1 MFTFST
7 RARALVA
14 AGVTAALAVGAAS
27 ASAATPARPGG
38 PVPPDRTATALPPSA
53 AGSRSVTL
61 ITGDTV
67 TVATA
72 ADGTTVTTV
81 AGPGGTTSSYHRTER
96 DGSTYVYPDAALSYV
111 TAGVLDDRL
120 FNVTELLANGYDDAS
135 SDSLPLIVRYTDD
148 AARSRGTT
156 PPAGADVVRPLP
168 SLDGAAVEQDR
179 DEAAAFWSGLT
190 GDGASGD
197 GVPGDG
203 DSGDGDSARRG
214 GEPAFA
220 GGIEKI
226 WLDGPV
232 TADLAESTA
241 QIGAPELWAAGNTG
255 AGVDVAVLDTG
266 IDPTHPDLADQ
277 VAASANFVTS
287 EDYVED
293 YQGHGTHV
301 ASTIAGTGAASDGL
315 ERGVA
320 PGARLHVG
328 RVLDSNGRGLESWII
343 AGMEWAARDQDA
355 RIVSMSLGGAPAGAD
370 DPMATA
376 LNELTA
382 ETGALFVTAAGNDGP
397 RSISTPALADSA
409 LAVGA
414 VDATDT
420 LADFSSTGPALDGGI
435 KPEVT
440 APGVDVLA
448 ARSQL
453 VRGSGMYTTM
463 SGTSMA
469 TPHVAGTA
477 ALVAAAHPDWT
488 AEQIKEAIVST
499 AVPTPAYTAYEAGS
513 GRIDAPAAVAAEV
526 FGTASA
532 GFGFHPWGSD
542 VDEPVSKPITY
553 TNLGD
558 APVELGL
565 AVDGGVDG
573 GVDGALPQGFL
584 TLSAA
589 AVTVPAGGTASVTL
603 TADLSLLPAEAD
615 LSATVVATDGSGA
628 VRARTLTGA
637 SREGQRQELTVTVLG
652 DDGRPA
658 TGKLLVTSDD
668 IFAGAD
674 LDETGTAVLRLPV
687 DSYSGWLSVDV
698 EGANGP
704 GSLGTAL
711 LSFVDVDLSQDRSV
725 VLDARKAVQ
734 VRAEVPQET
743 DPASM
748 RLDVMRQFPNGGYT
762 ASSMFPAGEYDSLWA
777 LPTGK
782 KVTEGLFEFGTQFR
796 LEQPALTVGGA
807 RPGFASLDDLR
818 VKRGAEPLPA
828 GTRTFRVVEATGLAD
843 LADRARQAGHGG
855 TGPGL
860 RGTAVVVRA
869 AGTDEI
875 APLAQAAA
883 DAGARLLLV
892 VHDGAG
898 RLTPWDES
906 PWIPGEP
913 APLTVATLTSGQG
926 AELLRSLD
934 RHRPEVTVTSHP
946 TTDYTYDV
954 VHHWTGAV
962 PARPTWTST
971 RRDLARVDMSFR
983 HHRQGPA
990 LEARFDVWHG
1000 WTAGNQ
1006 LVAPAQGERT
1016 DWVTADVP
1024 WTQSAYLP
1032 GEMGQSSAEV
1042 LRYAARSTSDVTW
1055 FGPVL
1060 RPRMGA
1066 LDSQPVRY
1074 LDQMYVPVP
1083 GWGDSGGG
1091 HIGSTGGGNFDVR
1104 NRATLYQGDTEL
1116 LWSNAEF
1123 LPVNGGLPAEELPY
1137 RVVVDNDR
1145 AAWSGPY
1152 STHTLTEWTFTSGAS
1167 GPEAAEPLPL
1177 IQLDYD
1183 VDTDTA
1189 GRAARTARLAV
1200 TPSHLPGIEATVG
1213 RPTVEVSY
1221 DDGAT
1226 WRRLD
1231 LTRDRGA
1238 WSARL
1243 AAPRGA
1249 QFATLRTTVEDSAGS
1264 SVSQTLTRAF
1274 GLR

>member
-72 ADGTTVTTV
+72 ADGTSVTTV

-135 SDSLPLIVRYTDD
+135 TDSLPLIVRYADD
-148 AARSRGTT
+148 AASSRGTT
-156 PPAGADVVRPLP
+156 PPTGADVVRPLP

-190 GDGASGD
+190 ADE
-197 GVPGDG
+197 P
-203 DSGDGDSARRG
+203 SARRDG
-214 GEPAFA
+214 GPAFA
-220 GGIEKI
+220 GGIEKV

-277 VAASANFVTS
+277 IAASANFVAS

-301 ASTIAGTGAASDGL
+301 ASTIAGTGAASGGL

-320 PGARLHVG
+320 PDARLHVG

-376 LNELTA
+376 LDELTA

-397 RSISTPALADSA
+397 RSIGTPALADSA

-420 LADFSSTGPALDGGI
+420 LADFSSTGPALDGGV

-488 AEQIKEAIVST
+488 AEQIKEAIVGT

-513 GRIDAPAAVAAEV
+513 GRVDAPAAVAAEV
-526 FGTASA
+526 LGTASA

-558 APVELGL
+558 TAVDLGL
-565 AVDGGVDG
+565 AVDG
-573 GVDGALPQGFL
+573 ALPEGFL

-589 AVTVPAGGTASVTL
+589 TVTVPAGGTASVTL

-615 LSATVVATDGSGA
+615 LSATVVATDDSGA

-658 TGKLLVTSDD
+658 AGKLLVTSDD

-748 RLDVMRQFPNGGYT
+748 RLDVLRQFPNGGYT
-762 ASSMFPAGEYDSLWA
+762 ASSMFPAGEHDSLWA
-777 LPTGK
+777 LPTGE

-796 LEQPALTVGGA
+796 LEQPALTVEGG
-807 RPGFASLDDLR
+807 RHGFAGLDDLR
-818 VKRGAEPLPA
+818 VKRGAAPLPA
-828 GTRTFRVVEATGLAD
+828 GTRTFRVVEVED
-843 LADRARQAGHGG
+843 LAGLTRQAGHGG
-855 TGPGL
+855 SGPGL

-869 AGTDEI
+869 AGTGEI

-892 VHDGAG
+892 VHDGTG
-898 RLTPWDES
+898 RLAPWDES

-946 TTDYTYDV
+946 TTDYAYDV

-1024 WTQSAYLP
+1024 WTQSAHLP

-1042 LRYAARSTSDVTW
+1042 LRYPARSAGAVTW

-1060 RPRMGA
+1060 RPRMGP

-1091 HIGSTGGGNFDVR
+1091 HVGSTGGGNFDVR
-1104 NRATLYQGDTEL
+1104 NRATLYQGDREL

-1145 AAWSGPY
+1145 AAWAGPY

-1167 GPEAAEPLPL
+1167 GPDAVEPLPL
-1177 IQLDYD
+1177 IQLDYG

-1189 GRAARTARLAV
+1189 GRAARTARLTV

-1226 WRRLD
+1226 WKRLD
-1231 LTRDRGA
+1231 LTRDRGS

-1249 QFATLRTTVEDSAGS
+1249 RFATLRTVVEDADGNQ
-1264 SVSQTLTRAF
+1264 VTQTITRAF

>member
-1 MFTFST
+1 MFTIST
-7 RARALVA
+7 RARALLATGVA
-14 AGVTAALAVGAAS
+14 AALAVGAAS
-27 ASAATPARPGG
+27 ASAASPAGPAVPPGG
-38 PVPPDRTATALPPSA
+38 SATALPPSA

-67 TVATA
+67 TITTA
-72 ADGTTVTTV
+72 ADGTSVTNVT
-81 AGPGGTTSSYHRTER
+81 GPGGTTSSFHRTER
-96 DGSTYVYPDAALSYV
+96 DGSTFVYPDAALPYV
-111 TAGVLDDRL
+111 TAGTLDDRL
-120 FNVTELLANGYDDAS
+120 FDVTQLLANGYDDAS
-135 SDSLPLIVRYTDD
+135 TDTLPLIVRYTDA
-148 AARSRGTT
+148 AARSRGTE
-156 PPAGADVVRPLP
+156 PLDGSDVVRALP
-168 SLDGAAVEQDR
+168 SVDGAAVTQDR
-179 DEAAAFWSGLT
+179 AEAAAFWADLT
-190 GDGASGD
+190 DDAPGSRRAGGAQ
-197 GVPGDG
+197 
-203 DSGDGDSARRG
+203 
-214 GEPAFA
+214 AFA

-241 QIGAPELWAAGNTG
+241 QIGAPDVWAAGNTG
-255 AGVDVAVLDTG
+255 EGVDVAVLDTG
-266 IDPTHPDLADQ
+266 IDTTHPDLADQ
-277 VAASANFVTS
+277 VAAAANFVET

-328 RVLDSNGRGLESWII
+328 RVLDSNGRGMESWII

-355 RIVSMSLGGAPAGAD
+355 RIVSMSLGGEPAGAD

-376 LNELTA
+376 VDELTA
-382 ETGALFVTAAGNDGP
+382 ETGALFVTAAGNGGP
-397 RSISTPALADSA
+397 RTISSPALADSA

-420 LADFSSTGPALDGGI
+420 LADFSSTGPAIDGGV
-435 KPEVT
+435 KPEIT

-499 AVPTPAYTAYEAGS
+499 AAPTPAYTPYQAGS
-513 GRIDAPAAVAAEV
+513 GRLDAPAAVAATV

-532 GFGFHPWGSD
+532 GFGFHSYGD
-542 VDEPVSKPITY
+542 GTDEPTSKPITY

-558 APVELGL
+558 APVDLHL
-565 AVDGGVDG
+565 AVDGAVP
-573 GVDGALPQGFL
+573 AGFL
-584 TLSAA
+584 TLSSDT
-589 AVTVPAGGTASVTL
+589 VTVPAQGTASVDL
-603 TADLSLLPAEAD
+603 VADLSLLPAEAD
-615 LSATVVATDGSGA
+615 LSATVVATDDAGA
-628 VRARTLTGA
+628 VQARTLTGA
-637 SREGQRQELTVTVLG
+637 TREGQRQRLTVTVTG

-658 TGKLLVTSDD
+658 TGKLLVTSDQ

-674 LDETGTAVLRLPV
+674 LDENGTAVLRMPV
-687 DSYSGWLSVDV
+687 GSYSGWLSVDV
-698 EGANGP
+698 EGANGA

-734 VRAEVPQET
+734 VRAEVPEDT
-743 DPASM
+743 DPGSM
-748 RLDVMRQFPNGGYT
+748 RLDVIRQFPNGGYT
-762 ASSMFPAGEYDSLWA
+762 ASSMFPAGEHDSLWA

-782 KVTEGLFEFGTQFR
+782 KVTAGLFEFGAQFR
-796 LEQPALTVGGA
+796 LEQPALTVEKGRGGFD
-807 RPGFASLDDLR
+807 GLGDLR
-818 VKRGAEPLPA
+818 VKRGATPLPA
-828 GTRTFRVVEATGLAD
+828 GKRTLRVVEVEGPAD
-843 LADRARQAGHGG
+843 LARHGHG
-855 TGPGL
+855 L
-860 RGTAVVVRA
+860 RDTAVVA
-869 AGTDEI
+869 HASGTDEI
-875 APLAQAAA
+875 AGLAQAAA

-892 VHDGAG
+892 VHDGTG
-898 RLTPWDES
+898 RLAPWDES

-934 RHRPEVTVTSHP
+934 ARRPEVTVSAEP
-946 TTDYTYDV
+946 TTEYTYDV

-971 RRDLARVDMSFR
+971 KRDLARVDMSFR

-1006 LVAPAQGERT
+1006 LVATAQGERT
-1016 DWVTADVP
+1016 DWVAAGVP

-1032 GEMGQSSAEV
+1032 GEMGQSNVDV
-1042 LRYAARSTSDVTW
+1042 LEYKARTTSDVTW

-1060 RPRMGA
+1060 RPRMGLGA
-1066 LDSQPVRY
+1066 QPIRY

-1083 GWGDSGGG
+1083 GWGDSGSG

-1116 LWSNAEF
+1116 LWGNAEF
-1123 LPVNGGLPAEELPY
+1123 LPVNGGLPAERLPY
-1137 RVVVDNDR
+1137 RVVADNDR
-1145 AAWSGPY
+1145 ADWAGPY
-1152 STHTLTEWTFTSGAS
+1152 STHTHTEWDFTSEAS
-1167 GPEAAEPLPL
+1167 GPDAVEPLPL

-1183 VDTDTA
+1183 VDTDLA
-1189 GRAARTARLAV
+1189 GRASRTTRLAV
-1200 TPSHLPGIEATVG
+1200 TPSHLPGIEARVG

-1226 WRRLD
+1226 WKRLD
-1231 LTRDRGA
+1231 LSRDHDA

-1243 AAPRGA
+1243 SAPRGA
-1249 QFATLRTTVEDSAGS
+1249 QFATLRTVVEDGEGNRVA
-1264 SVSQTLTRAF
+1264 QTLTRAF

>member
-1 MFTFST
+1 MSTFSI
-7 RARALVA
+7 RATGLVA
-14 AGVTAALAVGAAS
+14 VGVATALAFGSAAAS
-27 ASAATPARPGG
+27 AAAPASPGG
-38 PVPPDRTATALPPSA
+38 PVPPSGTPTALPPSA

-61 ITGDTV
+61 ITGDTI
-67 TVATA
+67 TISTA

-81 AGPGGTTSSYHRTER
+81 AGPGGTTASYHRTER

-111 TAGVLDDRL
+111 TAGALDDRL
-120 FNVTELLANGYDDAS
+120 FNVTQLLANGYDDAS
-135 SDSLPLIVRYTDD
+135 TDSLPLIVRYTEA

-156 PPAGADVVRPLP
+156 PLDGADVVRPLP
-168 SLDGAAVEQDR
+168 SVDGAAVAQDH
-179 DEAAAFWSGLT
+179 DEAAAFWTALT
-190 GDGASGD
+190 DGGSSPA
-197 GVPGDG
+197 
-203 DSGDGDSARRG
+203 ARTAAG
-214 GEPAFA
+214 APAFA

-232 TADLAESTA
+232 SADLSESTA
-241 QIGAPELWAAGNTG
+241 QIGAPEVWAGGNTG

-277 VAASANFVTS
+277 IAASASFVTT

-328 RVLDSNGRGLESWII
+328 KVLDSNGQGLESWII

-355 RIVSMSLGGAPAGAD
+355 RVVSMSLGGEPAGAD

-376 LNELTA
+376 VDELTA
-382 ETGALFVTAAGNDGP
+382 ETGALFVTAAGNGGP
-397 RSISTPALADSA
+397 RTIGTPALADSA

-414 VDATDT
+414 VDASDT
-420 LADFSSTGPALDGGI
+420 LADFSSTGPALDGGV
-435 KPEVT
+435 KPEIT

-488 AEQIKEAIVST
+488 AQQIKEAIVST

-513 GRIDAPAAVAAEV
+513 GRLDAPAAVAATV

-532 GFGFHPWGSD
+532 GFGFHTYGSGTN
-542 VDEPVSKPITY
+542 EVSKPVTY

-558 APVELGL
+558 APVDLHL
-565 AVDGGVDG
+565 AVDGTVP
-573 GVDGALPQGFL
+573 AGFL
-584 TLSAA
+584 ALSSET
-589 AVTVPAGGTASVTL
+589 VTVPAHGTTSVDL
-603 TADLSLLPAEAD
+603 TADLALLPSDAD
-615 LSATVVATDGSGA
+615 LSATVVATDDTGT

-637 SREGQRQELTVTVLG
+637 TREGQRQELTVTVTG

-658 TGKLLVTSDD
+658 TGKLLVTSDQ

-674 LDETGTAVLRLPV
+674 LDENGTAVLRMPV
-687 DSYSGWLSVDV
+687 GSYSGWLSVDV

-725 VLDARKAVQ
+725 VLDARKAVR
-734 VRAEVPQET
+734 VRAEVPQDT
-743 DPASM
+743 DPAAM
-748 RLDVMRQFPNGGYT
+748 RLDVIRQFPNGGYT

-782 KVTEGLFEFGTQFR
+782 KVTEGLFEFGSQFR
-796 LEQPALTVGGA
+796 LEQPALTIRADRGGFD
-807 RPGFASLDDLR
+807 GLDDLR
-818 VKRGAEPLPA
+818 VKRGATPLPE
-828 GTRTFRVVEATGLAD
+828 GTRTLRVVEAEGRSD
-843 LADRARQAGHGG
+843 LARHG
-855 TGPGL
+855 L
-860 RGTAVVVRA
+860 KDTAVVTHA
-869 AGTDEI
+869 TGTSEI
-875 APLAQAAA
+875 AALAQAAA
-883 DAGARLLLV
+883 DAGARVLFV

-898 RLTPWDES
+898 RLAPWDES

-926 AELLRSLD
+926 AELLRLLD
-934 RHRPEVTVTSHP
+934 RHRPEVTVSSHP
-946 TTDYTYDV
+946 TTEYTYDV

-983 HHRQGPA
+983 NYRQGPA
-990 LEARFDVWHG
+990 VEARFDVWHG

-1016 DWVTADVP
+1016 DWVTADVS
-1024 WTQSAYLP
+1024 WTQTANIP
-1032 GEMGQSSAEV
+1032 GEMGQSSMEV
-1042 LRYAARSTSDVTW
+1042 LRYGARTTSEVTW

-1060 RPRMGA
+1060 RPRMGP
-1066 LDSQPVRY
+1066 LGYQPIRY

-1083 GWGDSGGG
+1083 GWGDSGSG
-1091 HIGSTGGGNFDVR
+1091 HVGATGGGNFDVR

-1116 LWSNAEF
+1116 LWGNAEF
-1123 LPVNGGLPAEELPY
+1123 LPVNGGLAAERLPY

-1145 AAWSGPY
+1145 ADWAGPY
-1152 STHTLTEWTFTSGAS
+1152 STHTLTEWDFMSQAS
-1167 GPEAAEPLPL
+1167 GPDAVEPLPL

-1183 VDTDTA
+1183 VDTDLA
-1189 GRAARTARLAV
+1189 GRAARTARLTV
-1200 TPSHLPGIEATVG
+1200 TPSHLPGIEARVG

-1231 LTRDRGA
+1231 LTRNRDA

-1249 QFATLRTTVEDSAGS
+1249 TFATLRTSVEDSGGN

>member
-1 MFTFST
+1 MFNFST

-14 AGVTAALAVGAAS
+14 AGVAAALTVGAAS
-27 ASAATPARPGG
+27 ASAAAPASPGG
-38 PVPPDRTATALPPSA
+38 PVPPGGTATALPPSA

-61 ITGDTV
+61 ITGDMVTV
-67 TVATA
+67 TTA

-81 AGPGGTTSSYHRTER
+81 TGPGGTTSSYHRTER
-96 DGSTYVYPDAALSYV
+96 RGSTYVYPDAALPYV
-111 TAGVLDDRL
+111 TAGTLDDRL
-120 FNVTELLANGYDDAS
+120 FNVTRLLADGYDDAS
-135 SDSLPLIVRYTDD
+135 ADTLPLIVRYTEA
-148 AARSRGTT
+148 AARSRGTA
-156 PPAGADVVRPLP
+156 PLDGSDVVRALP
-168 SLDGAAVEQDR
+168 SVDGAAVAQDR
-179 DEAAAFWSGLT
+179 SDAVTFWTALTDGGAAAT
-190 GDGASGD
+190 ARAAGDT
-197 GVPGDG
+197 
-203 DSGDGDSARRG
+203 
-214 GEPAFA
+214 PAFA
-220 GGIEKI
+220 GGIEKV

-241 QIGAPELWAAGNTG
+241 QIGAPEVWADGNTG

-277 VAASANFVTS
+277 IAASATFVPT

-293 YQGHGTHV
+293 YIGHGTHV

-328 RVLDSNGRGLESWII
+328 KVLDSNGQGLESWII

-355 RIVSMSLGGAPAGAD
+355 RVVSMSLGGEPAGAD
-370 DPMATA
+370 DPMAQA
-376 LNELTA
+376 VDELTA
-382 ETGALFVTAAGNDGP
+382 ETGALFVTAAGNGGP
-397 RSISTPALADSA
+397 RTISTPALADSA
-409 LAVGA
+409 LTVGA

-420 LADFSSTGPALDGGI
+420 LAGFSSTGPALDGGI

-477 ALVAAAHPDWT
+477 ALVAAAHPGWT
-488 AEQIKEAIVST
+488 AQQIKEAIVST

-513 GRIDAPAAVAAEV
+513 GRVDAAAAVDASV

-532 GFGFHPWGSD
+532 GFGFHTFGSGP
-542 VDEPVSKPITY
+542 DELSKPITY

-558 APVELGL
+558 APVELDL
-565 AVDGGVDG
+565 AVDGTVP
-573 GVDGALPQGFL
+573 AGFL
-584 TLSAA
+584 ALSSSS
-589 AVTVPAGGTASVTL
+589 VTVPAHGTAAVTL
-603 TADLSLLPAEAD
+603 TADLSLLPADAD
-615 LSATVVATDGSGA
+615 LSATVVATDDAGT

-637 SREGQRQELTVTVLG
+637 TREGQRQELTVTVKG

-658 TGKLLVTSDD
+658 TGKLLVTSDE

-674 LDETGTAVLRLPV
+674 LDEDGTAVLRMPV
-687 DSYSGWLSVDV
+687 GSYSGWLSVDV

-734 VRAEVPQET
+734 VRAEVPQDT
-743 DPASM
+743 DPAAM
-748 RLDVMRQFPNGGYT
+748 RLDVIRQFPNGGYT

-782 KVTEGLFEFGTQFR
+782 KVTDGLFEFGAQFR
-796 LEQPALTVGGA
+796 LEQPALTILEGRGG
-807 RPGFASLDDLR
+807 LDDLR
-818 VKRGAEPLPA
+818 VKRGTTPLTA
-828 GTRTFRVVEATGLAD
+828 GTRTLRVVEVEGLSD
-843 LADRARQAGHGG
+843 LALHGSAGNGH
-855 TGPGL
+855 GPGL
-860 RGTAVVVRA
+860 RDAAVIAHA
-869 AGTDEI
+869 ADTDEI
-875 APLAQAAA
+875 AALARAAA

-892 VHDGAG
+892 VHDGDG
-898 RLTPWDES
+898 RLAPWDES

-926 AELLRSLD
+926 AELLGSLD
-934 RHRPEVTVTSHP
+934 HRRPEVTVTSHP
-946 TTDYTYDV
+946 TTDYVYDV
-954 VHHWTGAV
+954 VHHWTGAI
-962 PARPTWTST
+962 PARPAWTST
-971 RRDLARVDMSFR
+971 RRDLARVDTSFR
-983 HHRQGPA
+983 NYRQGPA
-990 LEARFDVWHG
+990 MEARFDVWHG

-1024 WTQSAYLP
+1024 WTQSAYIS
-1032 GEMGQSSAEV
+1032 GEMGQSSIDV
-1042 LRYAARSTSDVTW
+1042 LRYGARTTSDVTW

-1060 RPRMGA
+1060 RPRMG
-1066 LDSQPVRY
+1066 LGSQPIRY

-1083 GWGDSGGG
+1083 GWGDSGSG
-1091 HIGSTGGGNFDVR
+1091 HVGSTGGGNFDVR

-1116 LWSNAEF
+1116 LWGNAEF
-1123 LPVNGGLPAEELPY
+1123 LPVNAGLPAERLPY
-1137 RVVVDNDR
+1137 RVVADNDR
-1145 AAWSGPY
+1145 ADWAGPY
-1152 STHTLTEWTFTSGAS
+1152 STHTHTEWDFTSEAS
-1167 GPEAAEPLPL
+1167 GPDAVEPLPL
-1177 IQLDYD
+1177 IQLDYG
-1183 VDTDTA
+1183 VDTDLA
-1189 GRAARTARLAV
+1189 GRASRTARLTV
-1200 TPSHLPGIEATVG
+1200 TPSHLPGIEARVG
-1213 RPTVEVSY
+1213 RPAVEVSY

-1231 LTRDRGA
+1231 LTRDRQSHGPDA

-1243 AAPRGA
+1243 SAPRGA
-1249 QFATLRTTVEDSAGS
+1249 QFATLRTVVEDADGNR
-1264 SVSQTLTRAF
+1264 VSQTLTRAF

>member
-1 MFTFST
+1 MSTFLT
-7 RARALVA
+7 HARGLVA
-14 AGVTAALAVGAAS
+14 VGVAAALAVGAAS
-27 ASAATPARPGG
+27 TSAAAPAGPGS
-38 PVPPDRTATALPPSA
+38 PVPPGDSPAALPSSA
-53 AGSRSVTL
+53 PGSRSVTL

-67 TVATA
+67 TVTTA
-72 ADGTTVTTV
+72 ADGTTVTDV
-81 AGPGGTTSSYHRTER
+81 EGPGGATSTYHRTER
-96 DGSTYVYPDAALSYV
+96 AGSTYVYPDAVLPYV
-111 TAGVLDDRL
+111 TAGTLDDRL
-120 FNVTELLANGYDDAS
+120 FNVTQLLANGYDDAS
-135 SDSLPLIVRYTDD
+135 ADTLPLIVRYTDA

-156 PPAGADVVRPLP
+156 PLDGSDVVRALP
-168 SLDGAAVEQDR
+168 SVDGAAVEQDR
-179 DEAAAFWSGLT
+179 SDAATFWTALTDAAGSG
-190 GDGASGD
+190 
-197 GVPGDG
+197 
-203 DSGDGDSARRG
+203 SARRG
-214 GEPAFA
+214 DAPVFA
-220 GGIEKI
+220 GGIEKV

-241 QIGAPELWAAGNTG
+241 QIGAPDVWADGNTG

-277 VAASANFVTS
+277 VAASASFVPT

-293 YQGHGTHV
+293 YIGHGTHV

-328 RVLDSNGRGLESWII
+328 KVLDSNGQGLESWII

-355 RIVSMSLGGAPAGAD
+355 RVVSMSLGGEPAGAD
-370 DPMATA
+370 DPMAQA
-376 LNELTA
+376 LDELTA
-382 ETGALFVTAAGNDGP
+382 ETGALFVTAAGNGGP
-397 RSISTPALADSA
+397 RTISTPALADSA
-409 LAVGA
+409 LTVGA

-420 LADFSSTGPALDGGI
+420 LAEFSSTGPALDGGL

-477 ALVAAAHPDWT
+477 VLVAAAHPDWT
-488 AEQIKEAIVST
+488 AQQIKEAIVST
-499 AVPTPAYTAYEAGS
+499 AAPTPAYTAFEAGS
-513 GRIDAPAAVAAEV
+513 GRVDAPAAVAAEV

-532 GFGFHPWGSD
+532 GFGFHTFGSGP
-542 VDEPVSKPITY
+542 DELSKPVTY

-558 APVELGL
+558 APVDLRL
-565 AVDGGVDG
+565 AVDGAVP
-573 GVDGALPQGFL
+573 AGFL
-584 TLSAA
+584 ALSSGS
-589 AVTVPAGGTASVTL
+589 VTVPAHGTASVTL
-603 TADLSLLPAEAD
+603 TADLSLLPADQE
-615 LSATVVATDGSGA
+615 LSATVVATDDAGT

-637 SREGQRQELTVTVLG
+637 TREGQRQELTVTVKD

-658 TGKLLVTSDD
+658 TGKLLVTSDA

-674 LDETGTAVLRLPV
+674 LDENGKAVLRLPV

-711 LSFVDVDLSQDRSV
+711 LSFVDVDLSQDRAV

-734 VRAEVPQET
+734 VRAEVPQDT
-743 DPASM
+743 DPGAM
-748 RLDVMRQFPNGGYT
+748 RLDVIRQFPNGGYT
-762 ASSMFPAGEYDSLWA
+762 ASSMLPAGEHDSLWA

-782 KVTEGLFEFGTQFR
+782 KVTDGLFEFGAQFR
-796 LEQPALTVGGA
+796 LDQPALTIVEGRDGI
-807 RPGFASLDDLR
+807 GDLR
-818 VKRGAEPLPA
+818 VKRGATPLPA
-828 GTRTFRVVEATGLAD
+828 GTRTLRVVRAEGPSD
-843 LADRARQAGHGG
+843 LAR
-855 TGPGL
+855 PGSGQHL
-860 RGTAVVVRA
+860 KGTAVVVHA
-869 AGTDEI
+869 ADTDEI
-875 APLAQAAA
+875 AALAQAAA

-892 VHDGAG
+892 VHDGVG
-898 RLTPWDES
+898 RLAPWDES
-906 PWIPGEP
+906 PWVPGEP

-934 RHRPEVTVTSHP
+934 RRRPEVTVASHP
-946 TTDYTYDV
+946 TTEYVYDV

-971 RRDLARVDMSFR
+971 KRDLARVDTSFR
-983 HHRQGPA
+983 NYRQGPA
-990 LEARFDVWHG
+990 METRFDVWHG

-1006 LVAPAQGERT
+1006 LAAPAQGERT
-1016 DWVTADVP
+1016 DWVTAGVP
-1024 WTQSAYLP
+1024 WTQSAHIS
-1032 GEMGQSSAEV
+1032 GEMGQSSIEV
-1042 LRYAARSTSDVTW
+1042 LRYGARTASDVTW
-1055 FGPVL
+1055 FGPIL
-1060 RPRMGA
+1060 RPRMGP
-1066 LDSQPVRY
+1066 LGSQPIRY

-1083 GWGDSGGG
+1083 GWGDSGSG
-1091 HIGSTGGGNFDVR
+1091 HVGTTGGGNFEVR

-1116 LWSNAEF
+1116 LWGNAEF
-1123 LPVNGGLPAEELPY
+1123 LPVDGGLPAERLPY

-1145 AAWSGPY
+1145 ADWAGPY
-1152 STHTLTEWTFTSGAS
+1152 STHTHTEWDFTSAAS
-1167 GPEAAEPLPL
+1167 GPDAVEPLPL
-1177 IQLDYD
+1177 VQLDYD

-1189 GRAARTARLAV
+1189 GRASRNARLTV
-1200 TPSHLPGIEATVG
+1200 TPSHLPGIEARVG

-1231 LTRDRGA
+1231 LTRDRGS
-1238 WSARL
+1238 WSAGL
-1243 AAPRGA
+1243 AAPRNA
-1249 QFATLRTTVEDSAGS
+1249 EFVSLRTVVEDSDGN

-1274 GLR
+1274 GVR

>member
-1 MFTFST
+1 MSTFLT
-7 RARALVA
+7 RARGLVA
-14 AGVTAALAVGAAS
+14 VGVAAALAVGAAS
-27 ASAATPARPGG
+27 TSAAAPAGPGS
-38 PVPPDRTATALPPSA
+38 PVPPGGSPAALPSSA
-53 AGSRSVTL
+53 PGSRSVTL

-67 TVATA
+67 TVTTA
-72 ADGTTVTTV
+72 ADGTTVTDV
-81 AGPGGTTSSYHRTER
+81 EGPGGATSTYHRTER
-96 DGSTYVYPDAALSYV
+96 EGSTYVYPDAALPYV
-111 TAGVLDDRL
+111 TAGTLDDRL
-120 FNVTELLANGYDDAS
+120 FNVTQLLTNGYDDAS
-135 SDSLPLIVRYTDD
+135 ADTLPLIVRYTDA

-156 PPAGADVVRPLP
+156 PLDGSDVVRTLP
-168 SLDGAAVEQDR
+168 SVDGAAVEQDR
-179 DEAAAFWSGLT
+179 SDAATFWTALT
-190 GDGASGD
+190 DGAASGT
-197 GVPGDG
+197 
-203 DSGDGDSARRG
+203 ARRG
-214 GEPAFA
+214 ADTPAFA
-220 GGIEKI
+220 GGIEKV

-241 QIGAPELWAAGNTG
+241 QIGAPDVWADGNTG

-277 VAASANFVTS
+277 VTASASFVPT

-293 YQGHGTHV
+293 YIGHGTHV

-328 RVLDSNGRGLESWII
+328 KVLDSNGQGLESWII

-355 RIVSMSLGGAPAGAD
+355 RVVSMSLGGEPAGAD
-370 DPMATA
+370 DPMAQA
-376 LNELTA
+376 LDELTA
-382 ETGALFVTAAGNDGP
+382 ETGALFVTAAGNGGP
-397 RSISTPALADSA
+397 RTISTPALADSA
-409 LAVGA
+409 LTVGA

-420 LADFSSTGPALDGGI
+420 LAEFSSTGPAIDGGI

-488 AEQIKEAIVST
+488 AAQIKEAIVST
-499 AVPTPAYTAYEAGS
+499 AVPTPAYTALEAGS
-513 GRIDAPAAVAAEV
+513 GRVDASAAVTAEV

-532 GFGFHPWGSD
+532 GFGSHTFGSGPG
-542 VDEPVSKPITY
+542 ELSKPITY

-558 APVELGL
+558 APVDLHL
-565 AVDGGVDG
+565 AVDGTVP
-573 GVDGALPQGFL
+573 AGFL
-584 TLSAA
+584 ALSSGS
-589 AVTVPAGGTASVTL
+589 VTVPAHGTASATL
-603 TADLSLLPAEAD
+603 TADLSLLPADVE
-615 LSATVVATDGSGA
+615 LSATIVATDDAGT

-637 SREGQRQELTVTVLG
+637 TREGQRQELTVTVKD

-658 TGKLLVTSDD
+658 AGKLLVTSDA

-674 LDETGTAVLRLPV
+674 LDENGTAVLRLPV

-698 EGANGP
+698 EGANGS

-711 LSFVDVDLSQDRSV
+711 LSFVDVDLSQDRAV

-734 VRAEVPQET
+734 VRAEVPQDS
-743 DPASM
+743 DPAAM
-748 RLDVMRQFPNGGYT
+748 RLDVIRQFPNGGYT

-782 KVTEGLFEFGTQFR
+782 KVTDGLFEFGAQFR
-796 LEQPALTVGGA
+796 LEQPALTVVEGRDGL
-807 RPGFASLDDLR
+807 GDLR
-818 VKRGAEPLPA
+818 VKRGATPLPA
-828 GTRTFRVVEATGLAD
+828 GTRTLRVVQAEGPYD
-843 LADRARQAGHGG
+843 LAR
-855 TGPGL
+855 PGSGKNL
-860 RGTAVVVRA
+860 KGTAVVVHA
-869 AGTDEI
+869 ADTDEI
-875 APLAQAAA
+875 ATLAQAAA

-892 VHDGAG
+892 VHDGVG
-898 RLTPWDES
+898 RLAPWDES
-906 PWIPGEP
+906 PWVPGEP

-934 RHRPEVTVTSHP
+934 RRRPEVTVTAHP
-946 TTDYTYDV
+946 TTEYVYDV

-971 RRDLARVDMSFR
+971 RRDLARVETSFR
-983 HHRQGPA
+983 NYRQGPA
-990 LEARFDVWHG
+990 MEARFDVWHG

-1006 LVAPAQGERT
+1006 LAAPAQGERT
-1016 DWVTADVP
+1016 DWVTAGVP
-1024 WTQSAYLP
+1024 WTQSAHIS
-1032 GEMGQSSAEV
+1032 GEMGQSSIEV
-1042 LRYAARSTSDVTW
+1042 LRYGARTTSDVTW
-1055 FGPVL
+1055 FGPIL
-1060 RPRMGA
+1060 RPRMGP
-1066 LDSQPVRY
+1066 LDSQPIRY

-1083 GWGDSGGG
+1083 GWGDSGSG
-1091 HIGSTGGGNFDVR
+1091 HVGTTGGGNFEVR

-1116 LWSNAEF
+1116 LWGNAEF
-1123 LPVNGGLPAEELPY
+1123 LPVGGGLPAERLPY

-1145 AAWSGPY
+1145 ADWAGPY
-1152 STHTLTEWTFTSGAS
+1152 STHTHTEWDFTSAAS
-1167 GPEAAEPLPL
+1167 RPDAVEPLPL
-1177 IQLDYD
+1177 VQLDYG

-1189 GRAARTARLAV
+1189 GRAVRNARLTV
-1200 TPSHLPGIEATVG
+1200 IPSHLPGIEARVG

-1226 WRRLD
+1226 WHRLD
-1231 LTRDRGA
+1231 LTRDHGS

-1243 AAPRGA
+1243 AAPRNA
-1249 QFATLRTTVEDSAGS
+1249 EFVSLRTAVEDSDGN

-1274 GLR
+1274 GVR

>member
-1 MFTFST
+1 MSTFLT
-7 RARALVA
+7 RARGLVA
-14 AGVTAALAVGAAS
+14 VGVAATLAVGAA
-27 ASAATPARPGG
+27 ATSAAAPAAPGSA
-38 PVPPDRTATALPPSA
+38 VPPDGSPAALPSSA
-53 AGSRSVTL
+53 PGSRSVTL

-67 TVATA
+67 TVTTA
-72 ADGTTVTTV
+72 ADGTTVTDV
-81 AGPGGTTSSYHRTER
+81 KGPGGATSTYHRTER
-96 DGSTYVYPDAALSYV
+96 EGSTYVYPDAALPYV
-111 TAGVLDDRL
+111 TAGTLDDRL
-120 FNVTELLANGYDDAS
+120 FNVTQLLANGYDDAS
-135 SDSLPLIVRYTDD
+135 ADTLPLIVRYTDA

-156 PPAGADVVRPLP
+156 PLDGSDVVRALP
-168 SLDGAAVEQDR
+168 SVDGAAVEQDR
-179 DEAAAFWSGLT
+179 SDAATFWTALT
-190 GDGASGD
+190 DAA
-197 GVPGDG
+197 
-203 DSGDGDSARRG
+203 DSGSARRG
-214 GEPAFA
+214 DAPMFA
-220 GGIEKI
+220 GGIEKV

-241 QIGAPELWAAGNTG
+241 QIGAPDVWADGNTG
-255 AGVDVAVLDTG
+255 TGVDVAVLDTG

-277 VAASANFVTS
+277 VAASASFVPT

-293 YQGHGTHV
+293 YIGHGTHV

-320 PGARLHVG
+320 PDARLHVG
-328 RVLDSNGRGLESWII
+328 KVLDSNGQGLESWII

-355 RIVSMSLGGAPAGAD
+355 RVVSMSLGGEPAGAD
-370 DPMATA
+370 DPMAQA
-376 LNELTA
+376 LDELTA
-382 ETGALFVTAAGNDGP
+382 ETGALFVTAAGNGGP
-397 RSISTPALADSA
+397 RTISTPALADSA
-409 LAVGA
+409 LTVGA

-420 LADFSSTGPALDGGI
+420 LSEFSSTGPALDGGI

-477 ALVAAAHPDWT
+477 ALVAAAHPEWT
-488 AEQIKEAIVST
+488 AQQIKEAIVST
-499 AVPTPAYTAYEAGS
+499 AVATPAYMAFEAGS
-513 GRIDAPAAVAAEV
+513 GRVDAPAAVAAEV

-532 GFGFHPWGSD
+532 GFGFHTFGSGP
-542 VDEPVSKPITY
+542 DELSKPVTY

-558 APVELGL
+558 APVDLHL
-565 AVDGGVDG
+565 AVDGAVP
-573 GVDGALPQGFL
+573 AGFL
-584 TLSAA
+584 TLSAGS
-589 AVTVPAGGTASVTL
+589 VTVPAHGTAEVTL
-603 TADLSLLPAEAD
+603 TADLSLLPADQE
-615 LSATVVATDGSGA
+615 LGATVVATDAAGT

-637 SREGQRQELTVTVLG
+637 TREGQRQELTVTVKG

-658 TGKLLVTSDD
+658 TGKLLVTSDA

-674 LDETGTAVLRLPV
+674 LDENGTAVLRLPV
-687 DSYSGWLSVDV
+687 DSYSGWLSVGV

-711 LSFVDVDLSQDRSV
+711 LSFVDVDLSQDRAV

-734 VRAEVPQET
+734 VRAEVPQDT
-743 DPASM
+743 DPGAM
-748 RLDVMRQFPNGGYT
+748 RLDVIRQFPNGGYT
-762 ASSMFPAGEYDSLWA
+762 ASSMFPAGEHDSLWA

-782 KVTEGLFEFGTQFR
+782 KVTDGLFEFGAQFR
-796 LEQPALTVGGA
+796 LEQPALTIVEGRDGI
-807 RPGFASLDDLR
+807 GDLR
-818 VKRGAEPLPA
+818 VRRGATPLPA
-828 GTRTFRVVEATGLAD
+828 GTRTLRVVQAEGPSD
-843 LADRARQAGHGG
+843 LAR
-855 TGPGL
+855 PGSGKHL
-860 RGTAVVVRA
+860 KGSAVVVRA
-869 AGTDEI
+869 ADTDEI
-875 APLAQAAA
+875 AALAHAAA

-892 VHDGAG
+892 VHDGVG
-898 RLTPWDES
+898 RLAPWDES
-906 PWIPGEP
+906 PWVPGEP

-934 RHRPEVTVTSHP
+934 RRRPEVTVTSHP
-946 TTDYTYDV
+946 TTEYVYDV

-971 RRDLARVDMSFR
+971 KRDLARVDTSFR
-983 HHRQGPA
+983 NYRQGPA
-990 LEARFDVWHG
+990 TEARFDVWHG

-1016 DWVTADVP
+1016 DWVTAGVP
-1024 WTQSAYLP
+1024 WTQSAHIP
-1032 GEMGQSSAEV
+1032 GEMGQSAIEV
-1042 LRYAARSTSDVTW
+1042 LRYGARTTSDVTW
-1055 FGPVL
+1055 FGPIL

-1066 LDSQPVRY
+1066 LDSQPIRY

-1083 GWGDSGGG
+1083 GWGDSGSG
-1091 HIGSTGGGNFDVR
+1091 HVGSTGGGNFEVR

-1116 LWSNAEF
+1116 LWGNAEF
-1123 LPVNGGLPAEELPY
+1123 LPVGGGLPAERLPY

-1145 AAWSGPY
+1145 ADWAGPY
-1152 STHTLTEWTFTSGAS
+1152 STHTHTEWDFTSAAS
-1167 GPEAAEPLPL
+1167 GPDAVEPLPL
-1177 IQLDYD
+1177 VQLDYG

-1189 GRAARTARLAV
+1189 GRASRNARLTV
-1200 TPSHLPGIEATVG
+1200 TPSHLPGIEARVG

-1231 LTRDRGA
+1231 LTRDRGS
-1238 WSARL
+1238 WSAGL
-1243 AAPRGA
+1243 AAPRNA
-1249 QFATLRTTVEDSAGS
+1249 EFVSLRTAVEDSDGN

-1274 GLR
+1274 GVR

>member
-1 MFTFST
+1 MFTIST

-14 AGVTAALAVGAAS
+14 TGVAAALAVGAAS
-27 ASAATPARPGG
+27 ASAAALASPAGPAVPPGG
-38 PVPPDRTATALPPSA
+38 SATALPPSA

-67 TVATA
+67 TISTA
-72 ADGTTVTTV
+72 ADGTSVTNVT
-81 AGPGGTTSSYHRTER
+81 GPGGTTSSYHRTER
-96 DGSTYVYPDAALSYV
+96 DGSTFVYPDAALPYV
-111 TAGVLDDRL
+111 TAGTLDDRL
-120 FNVTELLANGYDDAS
+120 FDVTRLLANGYDDAS
-135 SDSLPLIVRYTDD
+135 TDALPLIVRYADEA
-148 AARSRGTT
+148 AARSRG
-156 PPAGADVVRPLP
+156 AASLDGADVVRPLP
-168 SLDGAAVEQDR
+168 SVDGAAVTQDR
-179 DEAAAFWSGLT
+179 DDAAAFWADLTEGPAAGARTSG
-190 GDGASGD
+190 GS
-197 GVPGDG
+197 
-203 DSGDGDSARRG
+203 
-214 GEPAFA
+214 PAFA

-241 QIGAPELWAAGNTG
+241 QIGAPDVWADGNTG
-255 AGVDVAVLDTG
+255 EGVDVAVLDTG
-266 IDPTHPDLADQ
+266 VDPTHPDLADQ
-277 VAASANFVTS
+277 VAASANFVET
-287 EDYVED
+287 EDYVDD

-328 RVLDSNGRGLESWII
+328 RVLDSNGRGMESWII

-355 RIVSMSLGGAPAGAD
+355 RIVSMSLGGEPAGAD
-370 DPMATA
+370 DPMAA
-376 LNELTA
+376 AVDELTA
-382 ETGALFVTAAGNDGP
+382 ETGALFVTAAGNGGP
-397 RSISTPALADSA
+397 RTVSSPALADSA

-420 LADFSSTGPALDGGI
+420 LADFSSTGPAIDGGV
-435 KPEVT
+435 KPEIT
-440 APGVDVLA
+440 APGVDILA

-477 ALVAAAHPDWT
+477 ALVAAAHPGWT

-499 AVPTPAYTAYEAGS
+499 AVPTPAYTPYEAGS
-513 GRIDAPAAVAAEV
+513 GRLDAPAAVAATM

-532 GFGFHPWGSD
+532 GFGFHTYDSGT
-542 VDEPVSKPITY
+542 EPASKPITY

-558 APVELGL
+558 APVDLHL
-565 AVDGGVDG
+565 AVDGAVP
-573 GVDGALPQGFL
+573 AGFL
-584 TLSAA
+584 TLSSDT
-589 AVTVPAGGTASVTL
+589 VTVPAQGTASVDL
-603 TADLSLLPAEAD
+603 TADLSLLPAEVD
-615 LSATVVATDGSGA
+615 LSATVVATDDAGA

-637 SREGQRQELTVTVLG
+637 TREGQRQKLTVTVTG

-658 TGKLLVTSDD
+658 TGKLLVTSDQ

-674 LDETGTAVLRLPV
+674 LDENGTAVLRMPV
-687 DSYSGWLSVDV
+687 GSYSGWLSVDV

-734 VRAEVPQET
+734 VRAEVPQDT

-748 RLDVMRQFPNGGYT
+748 RLDVIRQFPNGGYT
-762 ASSMFPAGEYDSLWA
+762 ASSMFPPGEFDSLWA

-782 KVTEGLFEFGTQFR
+782 KVTAGLFEFGAQFR
-796 LEQPALTVGGA
+796 LEQPALTVEKGRGGFD
-807 RPGFASLDDLR
+807 GLDDLR
-818 VKRGAEPLPA
+818 VKRAATPLPA
-828 GTRTFRVVEATGLAD
+828 GKRTLRVVEAEGVSGLSD
-843 LADRARQAGHGG
+843 LAHHGGGHG
-855 TGPGL
+855 L
-860 RGTAVVVRA
+860 KDTAVVVRA
-869 AGTDEI
+869 ADTDEI

-883 DAGARLLLV
+883 DAGARVLFV

-898 RLTPWDES
+898 RLAPWDES

-934 RHRPEVTVTSHP
+934 GRRPEVTVSSHP
-946 TTDYTYDV
+946 TTEYTYDV

-962 PARPTWTST
+962 PARPTWTAAKG
-971 RRDLARVDMSFR
+971 DLARVDTSFR
-983 HHRQGPA
+983 NYRQGPA
-990 LEARFDVWHG
+990 MEARFDVWHG

-1006 LVAPAQGERT
+1006 LAAPAQGERT
-1016 DWVTADVP
+1016 DWVAAGVP
-1024 WTQSAYLP
+1024 WTQSAHIA
-1032 GEMGQSSAEV
+1032 GEMGQSNVDV
-1042 LRYAARSTSDVTW
+1042 LEYKARTTSDVTW

-1060 RPRMGA
+1060 RPRMSA
-1066 LDSQPVRY
+1066 LGSQPIRY

-1083 GWGDSGGG
+1083 GWGDSGSG
-1091 HIGSTGGGNFDVR
+1091 HVGATGGGNFDVR

-1116 LWSNAEF
+1116 LWGNAEF
-1123 LPVNGGLPAEELPY
+1123 LPVNGGLPAERLPY
-1137 RVVVDNDR
+1137 RVVADNDR
-1145 AAWSGPY
+1145 ADWAGPY
-1152 STHTLTEWTFTSGAS
+1152 STHTLTEWDFTSEAS
-1167 GPEAAEPLPL
+1167 GPDAVEPLPL
-1177 IQLDYD
+1177 IQLDYG
-1183 VDTDTA
+1183 VDTDLA
-1189 GRAARTARLAV
+1189 GRASRTARLTV
-1200 TPSHLPGIEATVG
+1200 TPSHLPGIEARVG

-1226 WRRLD
+1226 WKRLD
-1231 LTRDRGA
+1231 LTRDRQSHGPDG

-1249 QFATLRTTVEDSAGS
+1249 QFATLRTVVEDSDGNT
-1264 SVSQTLTRAF
+1264 VSQTLTRAF

>member
-1 MFTFST
+1 MSTFFTH
-7 RARALVA
+7 ARALVA
-14 AGVTAALAVGAAS
+14 VGVAATLAVGAAS
-27 ASAATPARPGG
+27 ASATTLAGPGG
-38 PVPPDRTATALPPSA
+38 PVPPGSTPAALPSSSA

-67 TVATA
+67 TITTA

-81 AGPGGTTSSYHRTER
+81 EGPGGTTSAYHRTER
-96 DGSTYVYPDAALSYV
+96 RGSTYVYPDAALPYV
-111 TAGVLDDRL
+111 TAGTLDDRL
-120 FNVTELLANGYDDAS
+120 FNVTQLLADGYDDTSA
-135 SDSLPLIVRYTDD
+135 DTLPLIVRYTDA
-148 AARSRGTT
+148 AARSRGTV
-156 PPAGADVVRPLP
+156 PLDGSDVVRVLP
-168 SLDGAAVEQDR
+168 SVDGAAVAQDR
-179 DEAAAFWSGLT
+179 DESDTFWTALTDGGASAAARGT
-190 GDGASGD
+190 GGA
-197 GVPGDG
+197 
-203 DSGDGDSARRG
+203 
-214 GEPAFA
+214 PAFA
-220 GGIEKI
+220 GGIEKV

-241 QIGAPELWAAGNTG
+241 QIGAPEVWADGNTG

-277 VAASANFVTS
+277 IAASATFVPT

-293 YQGHGTHV
+293 YVGHGTHV

-328 RVLDSNGRGLESWII
+328 KVLDSNGRGLESWII
-343 AGMEWAARDQDA
+343 AGMEWAARDQAA
-355 RIVSMSLGGAPAGAD
+355 RVVSMSLGGEPAGVD
-370 DPMATA
+370 DPMAEA
-376 LNELTA
+376 VDELTA
-382 ETGALFVTAAGNDGP
+382 ETGALFVTAAGNSGP
-397 RSISTPALADSA
+397 RTISTPALADAA

-420 LADFSSTGPALDGGI
+420 LAEFSSTGPALDGGI

-440 APGVDVLA
+440 APGVDVIA

-488 AEQIKEAIVST
+488 AQQIKEAIVGT
-499 AVPTPAYTAYEAGS
+499 AVPTPAYDAYDAGS
-513 GRIDAPAAVAAEV
+513 GRVDASAAVDASV

-532 GFGFHPWGSD
+532 GFGFHTYGPD
-542 VDEPVSKPITY
+542 PDEPVSKPITY

-558 APVELGL
+558 APVDLDL
-565 AVDGGVDG
+565 AVDGAVP
-573 GVDGALPQGFL
+573 AGFL
-584 TLSAA
+584 VLSSGS
-589 AVTVPAGGTASVTL
+589 VTVPAHGTASVTL
-603 TADLSLLPAEAD
+603 MADLSLLPADAD
-615 LSATVVATDGSGA
+615 LSATVVATDDAGT

-637 SREGQRQELTVTVLG
+637 TREGQRQELTVTVTN

-658 TGKLLVTSDD
+658 TGKLLVTSDSS
-668 IFAGAD
+668 FAGAD
-674 LDETGTAVLRLPV
+674 LDENGTAVLRLPV
-687 DSYSGWLSVDV
+687 DTYSGWLSVDV

-711 LSFVDVDLSQDRSV
+711 LSFVDVDLSQDRAV

-734 VRAEVPQET
+734 VRAEVPQDA
-743 DPASM
+743 DPAAM
-748 RLDVMRQFPNGGYT
+748 RLDVIRQFPNGGYA

-782 KVTEGLFEFGTQFR
+782 KVTDGLFEFGAQFR
-796 LEQPALTVGGA
+796 LEQPALTIVAGRDG
-807 RPGFASLDDLR
+807 LDDLR
-818 VKRGAEPLPA
+818 VKRGATPLPA
-828 GTRTFRVVEATGLAD
+828 GTRTLRVVEVEGLSD
-843 LADRARQAGHGG
+843 LARHGSAGNGHSSGR
-855 TGPGL
+855 PGL
-860 RGTAVVVRA
+860 KDTAVVVRA
-869 AGTDEI
+869 AETGEI
-875 APLAQAAA
+875 AALAQAAA

-892 VHDGAG
+892 VHDGDG
-898 RLTPWDES
+898 RLAPWDEFA
-906 PWIPGEP
+906 WIPGEP

-934 RHRPEVTVTSHP
+934 ERRPDVTVTSHP
-946 TTDYTYDV
+946 TTDYVYDV

-971 RRDLARVDMSFR
+971 KRDLARVETSFR
-983 HHRQGPA
+983 NHRQGPA
-990 LEARFDVWHG
+990 MEARFDVWHG

-1006 LVAPAQGERT
+1006 LIAPAQGERT

-1024 WTQSAYLP
+1024 WTQSAHIS
-1032 GEMGQSSAEV
+1032 GEMGQSSIEV
-1042 LRYAARSTSDVTW
+1042 LRYVARTTSEVTW
-1055 FGPVL
+1055 FGPIL
-1060 RPRMGA
+1060 RPRMGP
-1066 LDSQPVRY
+1066 LDSQPIRY

-1083 GWGDSGGG
+1083 GWGDSGSG
-1091 HIGSTGGGNFDVR
+1091 HVGTTGGGNFAVR
-1104 NRATLYQGDTEL
+1104 NWAALYQGDTQL
-1116 LWSNAEF
+1116 LWGNAEF
-1123 LPVNGGLPAEELPY
+1123 LPVNSGLPAERLPY
-1137 RVVVDNDR
+1137 RVVVDNAR
-1145 AAWSGPY
+1145 ADWAGPY
-1152 STHTLTEWTFTSGAS
+1152 STHTLTEWDFTSAAS
-1167 GPEAAEPLPL
+1167 GADAVEPLPL
-1177 IQLDYD
+1177 IQLDYG
-1183 VDTDTA
+1183 VDTDPA
-1189 GRAARTARLAV
+1189 GRAARTARVTV
-1200 TPSHLPGIEATVG
+1200 TPSHLPGIEARVG

-1221 DDGAT
+1221 DDGST

-1231 LTRDRGA
+1231 LTRDRAA

-1249 QFATLRTTVEDSAGS
+1249 AFVSLRTSVEDSDGN

-1274 GLR
+1274 GVR

>member
-1 MFTFST
+1 MFTIST
-7 RARALVA
+7 RAGAFVA
-14 AGVTAALAVGAAS
+14 AGVAAALAVGSAT
-27 ASAATPARPGG
+27 ASAAAPAHPGG
-38 PVPPDRTATALPPSA
+38 PVPPGGTAVALPPSA

-67 TVATA
+67 TVTTA
-72 ADGTTVTTV
+72 ADGTSVTNVT
-81 AGPGGTTSSYHRTER
+81 GPGGTTSSFHRTER
-96 DGSTYVYPDAALSYV
+96 DGSTFVYPDAALPYV
-111 TAGVLDDRL
+111 TAGTLDDRL
-120 FNVTELLANGYDDAS
+120 FDVTKLLANGYDDAS
-135 SDSLPLIVRYTDD
+135 TDSLPLIVRYTDA

-156 PPAGADVVRPLP
+156 PLDGSDVVRALP
-168 SLDGAAVEQDR
+168 SVDGAAVTQDR
-179 DEAAAFWSGLT
+179 DEAADFWAALT
-190 GDGASGD
+190 EGSATAGARD
-197 GVPGDG
+197 A
-203 DSGDGDSARRG
+203 ARTTG
-214 GEPAFA
+214 GAPAFA

-241 QIGAPELWAAGNTG
+241 QIGAPDVWADGNTG

-277 VAASANFVTS
+277 VADAANFV
-287 EDYVED
+287 EPENYIED

-328 RVLDSNGRGLESWII
+328 RVLDSNGRGQESWII

-355 RIVSMSLGGAPAGAD
+355 RIVSMSLGGDPAGAD

-376 LNELTA
+376 VDELTA
-382 ETGALFVTAAGNDGP
+382 ETGALFVVAAGNSGP
-397 RSISTPALADSA
+397 HTVGTPALADSA

-420 LADFSSTGPALDGGI
+420 LADFSSTGPALGGGI
-435 KPEVT
+435 KPEIT

-499 AVPTPAYTAYEAGS
+499 AVPTPAYTPYEAGS
-513 GRIDAPAAVAAEV
+513 GRLDASAAVATTV

-532 GFGFHPWGSD
+532 GFGFHTFDEGM
-542 VDEPVSKPITY
+542 DEPASKPITY
-553 TNLGD
+553 TNEGD
-558 APVELGL
+558 TPVDLHL
-565 AVDGGVDG
+565 AVDGAVPAD
-573 GVDGALPQGFL
+573 FL
-584 TLSAA
+584 TLSSDT
-589 AVTVPAGGTASVTL
+589 VTVPAQGTASVEL
-603 TADLSLLPAEAD
+603 TADLSLLPAEVD
-615 LSATVVATDGSGA
+615 LSATVVATDDTGE

-637 SREGQRQELTVTVLG
+637 TREGQRQELTLTVIG
-652 DDGRPA
+652 DDGQPA
-658 TGKLLVTSDD
+658 VGKVLVTSDE
-668 IFAGAD
+668 IFSAAD
-674 LDETGTAVLRLPV
+674 LDENGSAVLRMPV
-687 DSYSGWLSVDV
+687 GSYSGWLSVDV
-698 EGANGP
+698 EGAHGP

-725 VLDARKAVQ
+725 VLDARKVVQ
-734 VRAEVPQET
+734 VQAEVPQDT
-743 DPASM
+743 DPGAM
-748 RLDVMRQFPNGGYT
+748 RLDVIRQFPNGGYT
-762 ASSMFPAGEYDSLWA
+762 ASSMFPPGEYDSLWA

-782 KVTEGLFEFGTQFR
+782 KVTEGLFEFGAQFR
-796 LEQPALTVGGA
+796 LEQPALTVLAGRGGFD
-807 RPGFASLDDLR
+807 GLDDLR
-818 VKRGAEPLPA
+818 VKRAATPLPA
-828 GTRTFRVVEATGLAD
+828 GKRTLRVVEVEGASDLSD
-843 LADRARQAGHGG
+843 LARHGNGHG
-855 TGPGL
+855 L
-860 RGTAVVVRA
+860 KDTAVVVH
-869 AGTDEI
+869 AGDTREI
-875 APLAQAAA
+875 GALAQTAA

-898 RLTPWDES
+898 RLAPWDEA

-934 RHRPEVTVTSHP
+934 ARRPEVTVSSHP
-946 TTDYTYDV
+946 TTEYTYDV

-962 PARPTWTST
+962 PARPMWTADKG
-971 RRDLARVDMSFR
+971 DLARVNMSFR
-983 HHRQGPA
+983 NYRQGPA

-1006 LVAPAQGERT
+1006 LVATAQGERT
-1016 DWVTADVP
+1016 DWVAGGVA
-1024 WTQSAYLP
+1024 WMQSAYLP
-1032 GEMGQSSAEV
+1032 GELGQSNVDV
-1042 LRYAARSTSDVTW
+1042 LEYQARTTSDVTW

-1060 RPRMGA
+1060 RPRMGLGA
-1066 LDSQPVRY
+1066 QPIRY

-1083 GWGDSGGG
+1083 GWGDSGSG
-1091 HIGSTGGGNFDVR
+1091 HIGTTGGGNFEVR

-1116 LWSNAEF
+1116 LWGNAEF
-1123 LPVNGGLPAEELPY
+1123 LPVNGGLPAERLPY
-1137 RVVVDNDR
+1137 RVVADNDR
-1145 AAWSGPY
+1145 ADWAGPY
-1152 STHTLTEWTFTSGAS
+1152 STHTHTEWDFTSEAS
-1167 GPEAAEPLPL
+1167 GPDAVEPLPL

-1183 VDTDTA
+1183 VDTDLA
-1189 GRAARTARLAV
+1189 GRAARTARLTV
-1200 TPSHLPGIEATVG
+1200 TPSHLPGIEARVG
-1213 RPTVEVSY
+1213 RPTVEVSF

-1226 WRRLD
+1226 WKRLD
-1231 LTRDRGA
+1231 LTRDRQTHGPDA
-1238 WSARL
+1238 WSAWL
-1243 AAPRGA
+1243 SAPRGA
-1249 QFATLRTTVEDSAGS
+1249 QFATLRTVVEDGDGNR
-1264 SVSQTLTRAF
+1264 VSQTLTRAF

>member
-1 MFTFST
+1 VSTFLT
-7 RARALVA
+7 PARGLVA
-14 AGVTAALAVGAAS
+14 FGVAATLAVGAAS
-27 ASAATPARPGG
+27 ASAAAPTGPGG
-38 PVPPDRTATALPPSA
+38 PVPPGGTPAALPSSA
-53 AGSRSVTL
+53 AGSQSVTL

-67 TVATA
+67 TVTTAPDGATL
-72 ADGTTVTTV
+72 TTVE
-81 AGPGGTTSSYHRTER
+81 GPGGTTSTYHRTER
-96 DGSTYVYPDAALSYV
+96 DGSTYVYPDAALPYV
-111 TAGVLDDRL
+111 TAGTLDDRL
-120 FNVTELLANGYDDAS
+120 FDVTRLLANGYGDANA
-135 SDSLPLIVRYTDD
+135 DTLPLIVRYTDA

-156 PPAGADVVRPLP
+156 ALDGSDVVRPLP
-168 SLDGAAVEQDR
+168 SVDGAAVAQDR
-179 DEAAAFWSGLT
+179 SDAATFWNALT
-190 GDGASGD
+190 DGATSD
-197 GVPGDG
+197 GG
-203 DSGDGDSARRG
+203 RG
-214 GEPAFA
+214 TGGTPAFA
-220 GGIEKI
+220 GGIEKV

-241 QIGAPELWAAGNTG
+241 QVGAPDVWAGGNTG

-277 VAASANFVTS
+277 IAATATFVPS

-293 YQGHGTHV
+293 YVGHGTHV
-301 ASTIAGTGAASDGL
+301 ASTIAGTGAAADGL

-328 RVLDSNGRGLESWII
+328 KVLDSNGQGLESWII

-355 RIVSMSLGGAPAGAD
+355 RVVSMSLGGEPAGAD
-370 DPMATA
+370 DPMAEA
-376 LNELTA
+376 LDELTA
-382 ETGALFVTAAGNDGP
+382 ETGALFVTAAGNSGP
-397 RSISTPALADSA
+397 RTISTPALADAA
-409 LAVGA
+409 LTVGA
-414 VDATDT
+414 VDAADA
-420 LADFSSTGPALDGGI
+420 LADFSSTGPALGGGV

-440 APGVDVLA
+440 APGVDILA

-453 VRGSGMYTTM
+453 VRGSGLYTTM

-488 AEQIKEAIVST
+488 AQQIKEAIVST

-513 GRIDAPAAVAAEV
+513 GRIDAAAAVGAEV

-532 GFGFHPWGSD
+532 GFGFHTFGSGP
-542 VDEPVSKPITY
+542 DELSKPITY

-558 APVELGL
+558 APVDLHL
-565 AVDGGVDG
+565 AVDGTV
-573 GVDGALPQGFL
+573 PEGFL
-584 TLSAA
+584 TLSQDT
-589 AVTVPAGGTASVTL
+589 VTVPARGTASATL
-603 TADLSLLPAEAD
+603 TADLSLLPSDAD
-615 LSATVVATDGSGA
+615 LSATVVATDDAGT

-637 SREGQRQELTVTVLG
+637 TREGQRQELTVTVKG

-658 TGKLLVTSDD
+658 TGKLLVTSDE

-674 LDETGTAVLRLPV
+674 LDEDGTAVLRMPV
-687 DSYSGWLSVDV
+687 GSYSGWLSVEV

-734 VRAEVPQET
+734 VRAEVPQDT
-743 DPASM
+743 DPAAM
-748 RLDVMRQFPNGGYT
+748 RLDVIRQFPNGGYT
-762 ASSMFPAGEYDSLWA
+762 SSSMLPQGEYDSLWA

-782 KVTEGLFEFGTQFR
+782 EVTEGLFEFGAQFR
-796 LEQPALTVGGA
+796 LEQPALTIAGSRGGFD
-807 RPGFASLDDLR
+807 GLDDLR
-818 VKRGAEPLPA
+818 VKRGATPLPA
-828 GTRTFRVVEATGLAD
+828 GTRTLRVVEVEGRSD
-843 LADRARQAGHGG
+843 LARQHG
-855 TGPGL
+855 L
-860 RGTAVVVRA
+860 KDTAVVVRA
-869 AGTDEI
+869 TETDEI
-875 APLAQAAA
+875 AALAQAAA
-883 DAGARLLLV
+883 EGGARLLLV
-892 VHDGAG
+892 VHDGEG
-898 RLTPWDES
+898 RLAPWDES
-906 PWIPGEP
+906 PWVPGEP

-934 RHRPEVTVTSHP
+934 RRRPEVTVSSHP
-946 TTDYTYDV
+946 TTEYTYDV

-962 PARPTWTST
+962 PSRPTWTAT
-971 RRDLARVDMSFR
+971 KGDLARVDMSFR
-983 HHRQGPA
+983 NYRQGPA
-990 LEARFDVWHG
+990 MEARYDVWHG

-1016 DWVTADVP
+1016 DWVAADVS
-1024 WTQSAYLP
+1024 WTQSAFIP
-1032 GEMGQSSAEV
+1032 GEMGQSSIDV
-1042 LRYAARSTSDVTW
+1042 LRYGARTTSDVTW

-1060 RPRMGA
+1060 RPRMG
-1066 LDSQPVRY
+1066 LGSQPIRY

-1091 HIGSTGGGNFDVR
+1091 HVGSTGGGNFDVR

-1116 LWSNAEF
+1116 LWGNAEF
-1123 LPVNGGLPAEELPY
+1123 LPVNAGLPAERLPY
-1137 RVVVDNDR
+1137 RVVADNDR
-1145 AAWSGPY
+1145 ADWAGPY
-1152 STHTLTEWTFTSGAS
+1152 STHTHTEWDFTSAVS
-1167 GPEAAEPLPL
+1167 GPDAVEPLPL
-1177 IQLDYD
+1177 IQLDYG

-1189 GRAARTARLAV
+1189 GKASRGARLTV
-1200 TPSHLPGIEATVG
+1200 TASHLPGIEARVG

-1231 LTRDRGA
+1231 LTRDRDS

-1249 QFATLRTTVEDSAGS
+1249 EFATLRTGVRDSAGN

>member
-1 MFTFST
+1 MDTPLSKGTPVFTIST
-7 RARALVA
+7 RAGALVA
-14 AGVTAALAVGAAS
+14 AGVAAALAVGSAT
-27 ASAATPARPGG
+27 ASAAAPAHPGG
-38 PVPPDRTATALPPSA
+38 TVPPGGTAAALPPSA

-67 TVATA
+67 TVSTA
-72 ADGTTVTTV
+72 ADGTTVTAV
-81 AGPGGTTSSYHRTER
+81 EGPGGTTSSFHRAER
-96 DGSTYVYPDAALSYV
+96 NGSTYVYPDAALSYV
-111 TAGVLDDRL
+111 SAGALDDRL
-120 FNVTELLANGYDDAS
+120 FNVTQLLANGYDDAS
-135 SDSLPLIVRYTDD
+135 AETLPLIVRYTDA
-148 AARSRGTT
+148 AARSRNTT
-156 PPAGADVVRPLP
+156 PLDGSDVVRVLP
-168 SLDGAAVEQDR
+168 SVDGAAVEQER
-179 DEAAAFWSGLT
+179 DEAATFWSALT
-190 GDGASGD
+190 DGATSG
-197 GVPGDG
+197 
-203 DSGDGDSARRG
+203 SARRSDDG
-214 GEPAFA
+214 SAFA

-232 TADLAESTA
+232 TADLAESAA
-241 QIGAPELWAAGNTG
+241 QIGAPDVWADGNTG

-277 VAASANFVTS
+277 VTASASFVPT

-301 ASTIAGTGAASDGL
+301 ASTIAGSGAASDGL

-328 RVLDSNGRGLESWII
+328 KVLDSNGQGLESWII

-355 RIVSMSLGGAPAGAD
+355 RVVSMSLGGEPAGAD
-370 DPMATA
+370 DPMAQA
-376 LNELTA
+376 LDELTA
-382 ETGALFVTAAGNDGP
+382 ETGALFVTAAGNGGP
-397 RSISTPALADSA
+397 RTISTPALADSA
-409 LAVGA
+409 LTVGA
-414 VDATDT
+414 VDAADT
-420 LADFSSTGPALDGGI
+420 LAEFSSTGPALDGGM

-488 AEQIKEAIVST
+488 AAQIKEAIVST
-499 AVPTPAYTAYEAGS
+499 AVPTPTYTAYQAGS
-513 GRIDAPAAVAAEV
+513 GRVDAAAAVDAAV

-532 GFGFHPWGSD
+532 GFGFHTFESGP
-542 VDEPVSKPITY
+542 DELSRPITY

-558 APVELGL
+558 APVDLNL
-565 AVDGGVDG
+565 AVDGT
-573 GVDGALPQGFL
+573 LPAGFL
-584 TLSAA
+584 ALSSDS
-589 AVTVPAGGTASVTL
+589 VTVPAHGTASATL
-603 TADLSLLPAEAD
+603 TADLSLLPADAE
-615 LSATVVATDGSGA
+615 LSATIVATDDAGT

-637 SREGQRQELTVTVLG
+637 TREGQRQELTVTVTG

-658 TGKLLVTSDD
+658 TGKLLVTSDE

-674 LDETGTAVLRLPV
+674 LDENGTAVLRMPV
-687 DSYSGWLSVDV
+687 GSYSGWLSVDV
-698 EGANGP
+698 EGVNGK

-734 VRAEVPQET
+734 VRAEVPQDT

-748 RLDVMRQFPNGGYT
+748 RLDVIRQFPNGGYT
-762 ASSMFPAGEYDSLWA
+762 ASSMFPAGEHDSLWA

-782 KVTEGLFEFGTQFR
+782 KVTEGLFEFGSQFR
-796 LEQPALTVGGA
+796 LAQPALTIRA
-807 RPGFASLDDLR
+807 DRDGFDGLDDLR
-818 VKRGAEPLPA
+818 VKRGATPLQA
-828 GTRTFRVVEATGLAD
+828 GTRTLRVVEVEGLSD
-843 LADRARQAGHGG
+843 LARH
-855 TGPGL
+855 GL
-860 RGTAVVVRA
+860 RDTAVVVRA
-869 AGTDEI
+869 ADTDEI
-875 APLAQAAA
+875 STLAQAAA

-892 VHDGAG
+892 VHDGVG
-898 RLTPWDES
+898 RLAPWDES

-934 RHRPEVTVTSHP
+934 RRRAEVTVTSHP
-946 TTDYTYDV
+946 TTDYVYDV

-971 RRDLARVDMSFR
+971 KRDLARVDTSFR
-983 HHRQGPA
+983 NYRQGPA
-990 LEARFDVWHG
+990 MEARFDVWHG

-1006 LVAPAQGERT
+1006 LAAPAQGERT

-1024 WTQSAYLP
+1024 WTQSAHIS
-1032 GEMGQSSAEV
+1032 GEMGQSSVDV
-1042 LRYAARSTSDVTW
+1042 LRYGARTTSDVTW
-1055 FGPVL
+1055 FGPIL
-1060 RPRMGA
+1060 RPRMGP
-1066 LDSQPVRY
+1066 LDSQPIRY

-1083 GWGDSGGG
+1083 GWGDSGSG
-1091 HIGSTGGGNFDVR
+1091 HVGTTGGGNFEVR

-1116 LWSNAEF
+1116 LWGNAEF
-1123 LPVNGGLPAEELPY
+1123 LPVDGGLPAERLPY

-1145 AAWSGPY
+1145 ADWAGPY
-1152 STHTLTEWTFTSGAS
+1152 STHTHTEWDFTSAAS
-1167 GPEAAEPLPL
+1167 GPDAVEPLPL
-1177 IQLDYD
+1177 VQLDYG

-1189 GRAARTARLAV
+1189 GRAPRSARLTV
-1200 TPSHLPGIEATVG
+1200 TPSHLPGIEARVG
-1213 RPTVEVSY
+1213 RPMVEVSY

-1231 LTRDRGA
+1231 LTRDRGS

-1249 QFATLRTTVEDSAGS
+1249 EFVSLRTSVEDSDGN

-1274 GLR
+1274 GVR

>member
-1 MFTFST
+1 MGTPLSKGTPVFTIST
-7 RARALVA
+7 RAGAFVA
-14 AGVTAALAVGAAS
+14 AGVAAALAVGSAT
-27 ASAATPARPGG
+27 ASAAAPAHPGG
-38 PVPPDRTATALPPSA
+38 TVPPGGTAAALPPSA

-67 TVATA
+67 TVTTSP
-72 ADGTTVTTV
+72 DGTSVTNV

-96 DGSTYVYPDAALSYV
+96 DGSTYVYPDAALPYV
-111 TAGVLDDRL
+111 TAGTLDDRL
-120 FNVTELLANGYDDAS
+120 FDVTRLLANGYDDAS
-135 SDSLPLIVRYTDD
+135 TDTLPLIVRYTDA

-156 PPAGADVVRPLP
+156 PLDGADVVRALP
-168 SLDGAAVEQDR
+168 SVDGAAVEQDR
-179 DEAAAFWSGLT
+179 DAAAAFWADLT
-190 GDGASGD
+190 DDAPTARGTGGA
-197 GVPGDG
+197 PG
-203 DSGDGDSARRG
+203 
-214 GEPAFA
+214 FA

-241 QIGAPELWAAGNTG
+241 QIGAPGVWAGGNTG

-266 IDPTHPDLADQ
+266 IDTTHPDLADQ
-277 VAASANFVTS
+277 IAEAANFVET

-328 RVLDSNGRGLESWII
+328 RVLDSNGRGMESWII
-343 AGMEWAARDQDA
+343 AGMEWAARDQDS
-355 RIVSMSLGGAPAGAD
+355 RIVSMSLGGDPAGAD

-376 LNELTA
+376 LDELTA
-382 ETGALFVTAAGNDGP
+382 ETGALFVTAAGNGGP
-397 RSISTPALADSA
+397 HTIGTPALAESA

-414 VDATDT
+414 VDASDT
-420 LADFSSTGPALDGGI
+420 LAEFSSTGPALGGGI

-488 AEQIKEAIVST
+488 AEQIKEAIVGT
-499 AVPTPAYTAYEAGS
+499 AVPTPAYTPYEAGS
-513 GRIDAPAAVAAEV
+513 GRLDAAAAVEATV
-526 FGTASA
+526 LGTASA
-532 GFGFHPWGSD
+532 GFGFHTYGSGT
-542 VDEPVSKPITY
+542 DEPVSKPLTY

-558 APVELGL
+558 APVDLHL
-565 AVDGGVDG
+565 AVDGAVP
-573 GVDGALPQGFL
+573 AGFL
-584 TLSAA
+584 ALSSE
-589 AVTVPAGGTASVTL
+589 AVTVPAQGTASVDL
-603 TADLSLLPAEAD
+603 IADLSLLPAEAD
-615 LSATVVATDGSGA
+615 LSATVVATDDAGA

-637 SREGQRQELTVTVLG
+637 TREGQRQELTVTVKG

-658 TGKLLVTSDD
+658 VGKLLVTSDE

-674 LDETGTAVLRLPV
+674 LDENGTAVLRMPV
-687 DSYSGWLSVDV
+687 GTYSGWLSVDV
-698 EGANGP
+698 EGANGA
-704 GSLGTAL
+704 GSLGMAL
-711 LSFVDVDLSQDRSV
+711 LSLVDVDLSQDRTV

-734 VRAEVPQET
+734 VRAEVPQDT
-743 DPASM
+743 DPGSM
-748 RLDVMRQFPNGGYT
+748 RLDVIRQFPNGGYT

-782 KVTEGLFEFGTQFR
+782 KVTEGLFEFGAQFR
-796 LEQPALTVGGA
+796 LEQPALTVLAGRGGFD
-807 RPGFASLDDLR
+807 GLGDLR
-818 VKRGAEPLPA
+818 VKRGATPLPA
-828 GTRTFRVVEATGLAD
+828 GKRTLRVVEVEGASD
-843 LADRARQAGHGG
+843 LARHGNGHG
-855 TGPGL
+855 L
-860 RGTAVVVRA
+860 KDTAVVVHA
-869 AGTDEI
+869 ADTREI
-875 APLAQAAA
+875 AGLAQAAA

-898 RLTPWDES
+898 RLAPWDEF

-934 RHRPEVTVTSHP
+934 RRRPEVTVSSEP
-946 TTDYTYDV
+946 MTDYTYDV

-962 PARPTWTST
+962 PARPTWTAT
-971 RRDLARVDMSFR
+971 KRDLARVDMSFR

-1006 LVAPAQGERT
+1006 LVATAQGERT
-1016 DWVTADVP
+1016 DWVAAGVP

-1032 GEMGQSSAEV
+1032 GEMGQANVDV
-1042 LRYAARSTSDVTW
+1042 LEYEARTTSDVTW

-1060 RPRMGA
+1060 RPRMG
-1066 LDSQPVRY
+1066 LGSQPIRY

-1083 GWGDSGGG
+1083 GWGDSGSG
-1091 HIGSTGGGNFDVR
+1091 HVGSTGGANFDVR

-1116 LWSNAEF
+1116 LWGNAEF
-1123 LPVNGGLPAEELPY
+1123 LPVNGGLAAEKLPY
-1137 RVVVDNDR
+1137 RVVADNDR
-1145 AAWSGPY
+1145 AGWAGPY
-1152 STHTLTEWTFTSGAS
+1152 STHTHTEWDFTSEAS
-1167 GPEAAEPLPL
+1167 GPDAVEPLPL
-1177 IQLDYD
+1177 IQLDYA
-1183 VDTDTA
+1183 VDTDLA
-1189 GRAARTARLAV
+1189 GRASRTTRLAV
-1200 TPSHLPGIEATVG
+1200 TPSHLPGIEARVG

-1226 WRRLD
+1226 WKRLD
-1231 LTRDRGA
+1231 LTRDRQPGGPDA

-1243 AAPRGA
+1243 SAPRGA
-1249 QFATLRTTVEDSAGS
+1249 QFATLRTVVEDGEGNRVA
-1264 SVSQTLTRAF
+1264 QTLTRAF

>member
-1 MFTFST
+1 MSTFST
-7 RARALVA
+7 RARGLV
-14 AGVTAALAVGAAS
+14 AVGAATVLAFGAAA
-27 ASAATPARPGG
+27 ASAAAPASPGG
-38 PVPPDRTATALPPSA
+38 PVPPAGSPAALPPSA

-67 TVATA
+67 TVSAAT
-72 ADGTTVTTV
+72 DGTTVTTV

-96 DGSTYVYPDAALSYV
+96 AGSTYVYPDAALSYV
-111 TAGVLDDRL
+111 TAGALDDRL
-120 FNVTELLANGYDDAS
+120 FNVTQLLANGYDDAS
-135 SDSLPLIVRYTDD
+135 TDSLPLIVRYTEA
-148 AARSRGTT
+148 AARSRSTT
-156 PPAGADVVRPLP
+156 PLDGADVVRPLP
-168 SLDGAAVEQDR
+168 SVDGAAVAQDR
-179 DEAAAFWSGLT
+179 DEAAAFWTALT
-190 GDGASGD
+190 DGGTGAGT
-197 GVPGDG
+197 
-203 DSGDGDSARRG
+203 ARRSG
-214 GEPAFA
+214 ATLAFA

-232 TADLAESTA
+232 SADLSESTA
-241 QIGAPELWAAGNTG
+241 QIGAPELWAGGNTG

-277 VAASANFVTS
+277 VAASASFVPA

-328 RVLDSNGRGLESWII
+328 KVLDSNGQGQESWII

-355 RIVSMSLGGAPAGAD
+355 RVVSMSLGGLPAGTD
-370 DPMATA
+370 DPMAQA
-376 LNELTA
+376 VDELTA
-382 ETGALFVTAAGNDGP
+382 ETGALFVTAAGNGGP
-397 RSISTPALADSA
+397 RTIGTPALADSA

-414 VDATDT
+414 VDAADV
-420 LADFSSTGPALDGGI
+420 LADFSSTGPAVDGGV
-435 KPEVT
+435 KPEIT

-488 AEQIKEAIVST
+488 AQQIKEAIVST
-499 AVPTPAYTAYEAGS
+499 AVPTPAYTAYQAGS
-513 GRIDAPAAVAAEV
+513 GRVDAPAAVAAEV

-532 GFGFHPWGSD
+532 GFGFHTFGNGP
-542 VDEPVSKPITY
+542 DELSKPVTY

-558 APVELGL
+558 SPVDLDL
-565 AVDGGVDG
+565 AIDGTV
-573 GVDGALPQGFL
+573 PEGFL
-584 TLSAA
+584 ALSSDT
-589 AVTVPAGGTASVTL
+589 VTVPAHGTTSVDL
-603 TADLSLLPAEAD
+603 TADLSLLPSDAD
-615 LSATVVATDGSGA
+615 LSATVVATDDTGT

-637 SREGQRQELTVTVLG
+637 TREGQRQELTVTVTG

-658 TGKLLVTSDD
+658 AGKLLVTSDE

-674 LDETGTAVLRLPV
+674 LDENGTAVLRLPV

-743 DPASM
+743 DPAAM
-748 RLDVMRQFPNGGYT
+748 RLDVLRQFPNGSYT
-762 ASSMFPAGEYDSLWA
+762 ASSMLPAGEHDSLWA
-777 LPTGK
+777 LPTGT
-782 KVTEGLFEFGTQFR
+782 KVTEGLFEFGAQLR
-796 LEQPALTVGGA
+796 LEQPALTVAAGRVELG
-807 RPGFASLDDLR
+807 DLR
-818 VKRGAEPLPA
+818 VKRGATPLPA
-828 GTRTFRVVEATGLAD
+828 GTRALRVVEVDGASD
-843 LADRARQAGHGG
+843 LARYDTAGLSGG
-855 TGPGL
+855 HGL
-860 RGTAVVVRA
+860 RGSAVVAHA
-869 AGTDEI
+869 ATTDEI

-892 VHDGAG
+892 VHDGDG
-898 RLTPWDES
+898 RLAPWDES
-906 PWIPGEP
+906 PWVPGEP

-926 AELLRSLD
+926 AELLRSLNP
-934 RHRPEVTVTSHP
+934 RRPEITASSHP
-946 TTDYTYDV
+946 TTQYTYDV

-983 HHRQGPA
+983 NYRQGPA
-990 LEARFDVWHG
+990 AEARYDVWHG

-1006 LVAPAQGERT
+1006 LAAPAQGERT
-1016 DWVTADVP
+1016 DWVTADVS
-1024 WTQSAYLP
+1024 WTQTANIP
-1032 GEMGQSSAEV
+1032 GEMGQSSIEV
-1042 LRYAARSTSDVTW
+1042 LRYGARTSSEVTW
-1055 FGPVL
+1055 FGPIL
-1060 RPRMGA
+1060 RPRMGP
-1066 LDSQPVRY
+1066 LDSQPIRY

-1083 GWGDSGGG
+1083 GWGDSGSG
-1091 HIGSTGGGNFDVR
+1091 HVGTTRGNFDNR

-1116 LWSNAEF
+1116 LWGNAEF
-1123 LPVNGGLPAEELPY
+1123 LPIEGLAAERLPY

-1145 AAWSGPY
+1145 ADWAGPY
-1152 STHTLTEWTFTSGAS
+1152 STHTLTEWAFTSAAS
-1167 GPEAAEPLPL
+1167 GPDAVEPLPL

-1183 VDTDTA
+1183 VATDTA
-1189 GRAARTARLAV
+1189 GRAARSARLAV
-1200 TPSHLPGIEATVG
+1200 TPSHLPGIEARVE

-1226 WRRLD
+1226 WRQLG
-1231 LTRDRGA
+1231 LVRDGDS

-1249 QFATLRTTVEDSAGS
+1249 AFATLRTTVEDSAGN